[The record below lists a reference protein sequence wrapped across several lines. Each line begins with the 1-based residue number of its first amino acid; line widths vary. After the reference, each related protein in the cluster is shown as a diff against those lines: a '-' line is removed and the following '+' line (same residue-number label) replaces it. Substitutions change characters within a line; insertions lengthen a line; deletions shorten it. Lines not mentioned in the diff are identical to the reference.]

1 MCNLRGPSARRAKA
15 RVALRGD
22 PLHHRAVSEAIVLG
36 IDPGSHRLGF
46 GAVYRK
52 GSRYVHVA
60 HGVVR
65 APADGQLPERL
76 RVIAE
81 GLERAIAQVKPA
93 VVSLEQAFFHR
104 DAHAAL
110 VIGHAR
116 GVAMLMAARAGL
128 TVVEYPPAL
137 VKRTVVGNGRAEKA
151 QVGAMVKAILGL
163 AETPAEDAADAL
175 ANALC
180 HAMTAPFAAATL
192 RR

>member
-1 MCNLRGPSARRAKA
+1 VTES
-15 RVALRGD
+15 
-22 PLHHRAVSEAIVLG
+22 IVFG
-36 IDPGSHRLGF
+36 IDPGSHRLGY

-52 GSRYVHVA
+52 GSRFVHVM

-65 APADGQLPERL
+65 APTEAQLPERL

-93 VVSLEQAFFHR
+93 VVSIEQAFFHR

-116 GVAMLMAARAGL
+116 GVAMLMAARAGV
-128 TVVEYPPAL
+128 TVVEYPPTL
-137 VKRTVVGNGRAEKA
+137 VKRTVVGTGRADKD
-151 QVGAMVKAILGL
+151 QVNGMIRAILGL
-163 AETPAEDAADAL
+163 SEAPAEDAADAL
-175 ANALC
+175 AIALC
-180 HAMTAPFAAATL
+180 HAMTAPFLAASAAQ